1 MPPPPAC
8 DEQDDQWGNTRYF
21 LAIVSVFKNE
31 ADVIREWVEH
41 HLWQGVE
48 HFFLVDNGSTD
59 KWREALGERMPHVS
73 VARNET
79 LYSQVSHLNSWLS
92 RLQAEVRWVLSID
105 VDEYVYA
112 HPSRG
117 SESIDAYLRHVE
129 QADCK
134 ARKISLAW
142 HQFGSSG
149 YVQQPPSVRRFFTRS
164 AANASLGFGGKYVV
178 RTSAVQQL
186 RVHDAVRIQGQQ
198 REWWMNRISPPLV
211 LNHYSIMSRDR
222 FVQVK
227 MTRGDVAAVKLL
239 GTRTLTYFERYDKMG
254 DEIDN
259 LDLKMLLERACSSSL
274 RAKTRGGVAS
284 CVAPASAMSSRA
296 SFR

>member
-1 MPPPPAC
+1 MSLACLSSDRLAAGFTKAQWCAPWCRATSKASHCRLCPCQRCAFCMPPPPAC

-142 HQFGSSG
+142 HQFGSS
-149 YVQQPPSVRRFFTRS
+149 
-164 AANASLGFGGKYVV
+164 L
-178 RTSAVQQL
+178 
-186 RVHDAVRIQGQQ
+186 
-198 REWWMNRISPPLV
+198 
-211 LNHYSIMSRDR
+211 
-222 FVQVK
+222 
-227 MTRGDVAAVKLL
+227 
-239 GTRTLTYFERYDKMG
+239 
-254 DEIDN
+254 
-259 LDLKMLLERACSSSL
+259 
-274 RAKTRGGVAS
+274 
-284 CVAPASAMSSRA
+284 
-296 SFR
+296 